1 MSKHQR
7 PIHMIVGGLHLVPVA
22 QQPVDETVDFIARR
36 IQPPPAY
43 VLPLHCTGLEPRSR
57 LKVALGDACI
67 PAGVGMKVVVMGD
80 EAGEEVLDE
89 QDIQILH

>member
-1 MSKHQR
+1 
-7 PIHMIVGGLHLVPVA
+7 MIVGGLHLVPVH

-36 IQPPPAY
+36 IQPRPAY

-67 PAGVGMKVVVMGD
+67 PAGVGMRVTVQGD
-80 EAGEEVLDE
+80 AAEEVE
-89 QDIQILH
+89 MEEVEVKIIQ